1 MANDPDGRGEGRTP
15 VTAKNPIDERH
26 VSVANFDRMLDGGV
40 PVTLSVTGTPPI
52 FVFIEPRVPEL
63 GLRVEVTDHG
73 DAPETHLHNIAAQIA
88 LRDGKRFFEVVVTA
102 PELFHDAYPLLCS
115 VADHVQLDSMTP
127 ARALRATLDRMSSLL
142 RTPDSLSREREI
154 GLFGELLVLGG
165 LVDRLGAAKAVEAW
179 RGSLAE
185 EHDFGLPDLD
195 IEVKTTTL
203 ESRTHWIESLTQ
215 LVPKVSR
222 PLWLVSHQL
231 TSAGAGTGTSLPDLV
246 DTIHARLGSD
256 VHRDHFESVLSHVGW
271 REEHREHLTTRWT
284 RRSTS
289 LGYHVTGSFPRL
301 TPDDLRDRG
310 VVIDRIPT
318 IRYRID
324 LDGYTDPHDKP
335 EIIRNACDFEGW
347 A

>member
-1 MANDPDGRGEGRTP
+1 MANDPDGCGESGTT
-15 VTAKNPIDERH
+15 VTANISIGERH
-26 VSVANFDRMLDGGV
+26 VSIANFDRVLDSGV
-40 PVTLSVTGTPPI
+40 PVTLSVTGTPAT
-52 FVFIEPRVPEL
+52 FVFIEPRAPEI
-63 GLRVEVTDHG
+63 GLRIEVSGHG
-73 DAPETHLHNIAAQIA
+73 DAPDINLHNISARIA
-88 LRDGKRFFEVVVTA
+88 LRDGKRFFEVVVTVR
-102 PELFHDAYPLLCS
+102 ELFHDAYPLLCS
-115 VADHVQLDSMTP
+115 VADHVQLGGMTP
-127 ARALRATLDRMSSLL
+127 ARALQVTLDRMSSLL
-142 RTPDSLSREREI
+142 QTPDSLSREREI

-165 LVDRLGAAKAVEAW
+165 LIDRLDAAKAIEAW

-195 IEVKTTTL
+195 VEVKTTTS

-215 LVPKVSR
+215 LVPKVSH

-231 TSAGAGTGTSLPDLV
+231 TSAGTGPGASLPDLV

-256 VHRDHFESVLSHVGW
+256 VHRDHFESALSHTGW
-271 REEHREHLTTRWT
+271 REEHRKRLTTRWT

-301 TPDDLRDRG
+301 TPDDLRGRG

-324 LDGYTDPHDKP
+324 LDGYTDRHDLP
-335 EIIRNACDFEGW
+335 EIIRNACDFQGW
-347 A
+347 T